1 MECIVDVAEFDRWL
15 SGIAALTPP
24 QRRQAWQ
31 SLALSEASD
40 CDAIET
46 GPWWG
51 VEIAGSGPAA
61 TPDQLPS
68 ATLWPVAQ
76 PLNRL
81 GADVVAELGQRRVD
95 SIGCPHCD
103 SRDVVQWARR
113 ALCRAA
119 VAKAVG
125 VRSMPCRKR
134 H

>member
-81 GADVVAELGQRRVD
+81 WAGVVAQLGKRPEG
-95 SIGCPHCD
+95 SLGCPHFD
-103 SRDVVQWARR
+103 SLGVV
-113 ALCRAA
+113 
-119 VAKAVG
+119 
-125 VRSMPCRKR
+125 
-134 H
+134 